1 MTTPD
6 RLCPACRR
14 PISDAGEVCHRCA
27 SHVQDWLQT
36 VTVLLEQLEVT
47 RTRQDVMV
55 DAGPR
60 TAPPTDL
67 DDSIGVRL
75 EWNDGAAAAAAS
87 VRITI
92 GVYAA
97 RLLTD
102 LGLDC
107 QHGSCRRGAQPP
119 CPGLAHT
126 LLVERAPHVWLA
138 AHRNDLRMR
147 PWAGDAVRGCISAI
161 KRGWSAVDRPEQRYY
176 AGPCYTEMPDP
187 ERPDE
192 DVLCGYVLWARLD
205 QRVITCPGCRTRY
218 SVIERREWLLR
229 AAEDVLAPAPL
240 IASALTLMTRRR
252 VPASTI
258 RSWAHRGILVRADDP
273 PGPSPIYRVGD
284 VVELLDRNEPTA
296 EPEPTQE
303 AS

>member
-1 MTTPD
+1 MPSRPEPVASVGATPQ
-6 RLCPACRR
+6 PVN
-14 PISDAGEVCHRCA
+14 IGEAAKQSGVSAKMLRHYE
-27 SHVQDWLQT
+27 SLG
-36 VTVLLEQLEVT
+36 LLGAVA
-47 RTRQDVMV
+47 RTE
-55 DAGPR
+55 
-60 TAPPTDL
+60 
-67 DDSIGVRL
+67 S
-75 EWNDGAAAAAAS
+75 GAAVMALGAATAAVS

-176 AGPCYTEMPDP
+176 AGPCDTELPDP
-187 ERPDE
+187 ERPNE

-218 SVIERREWLLR
+218 SVIERRDWLLR

-258 RSWAHRGILVRADDP
+258 RSWAQIGRASCRERVS
-273 PGPSPIYRVGD
+273 SPV
-284 VVELLDRNEPTA
+284 
-296 EPEPTQE
+296 
-303 AS
+303 